1 MAPVNTYPMSYKH
14 FGPDDRLISQGQ
26 GSVGLEQD
34 NFVITTSQEAPYLV
48 YYREVAHFLRQGYLV
63 LIDLPDGRFLLSQM
77 GDKTVPFCREFSQKR
92 NLALMKDLLMDELGE
107 VDYFEA
113 SYQQMDTKGA
123 VVAGGRCLLK
133 LFDRAVVLLPDD
145 DANPLLRVFYSRI
158 TGVDEKNFQV
168 IVSQADGQRLVLGEM
183 GEFRVTLARRLTEQ
197 RDLLFLGTMRML
209 REVFPGLPSA
219 ALRQLALLM
228 GDGYA
233 VKKGAVDAI
242 DRTIWP
248 VLESRVAQA
257 QGRSETYEYLRRKS
271 VPDLLY
277 IGLRREFAA
286 QPADVAGTETR
297 QSQTEE
303 RGEGSPD
310 LGALAT
316 LGGLIDQGSG
326 EAPQE
331 KPEEKP
337 QEKPKEEIWFMV
349 PLPSNAIAMEVVTAP
364 GHATYFFKIKSR
376 GEFHSVS
383 LAALQ
388 DDIAQVMDD
397 LSLSLI
403 DLRFRRTP
411 IYIGEEMFD
420 RPEYVVYKFA
430 VKKLPNLRRIRELF
444 IGRVIHRSLDQW
456 KKDTES
462 LLEWNTSIK
471 DDSQKWRAGN
481 LEDEDAMNQDQ
492 E

>member
-1 MAPVNTYPMSYKH
+1 MAPLNTYPMSYKH
-14 FGPDDRLISQGQ
+14 FDPNDRLVSQGE
-26 GSVGLEQD
+26 GSVGLEKD
-34 NFVITTSQEAPYLV
+34 NFVITTSREVPYLV
-48 YYREVAHFLRQGYLV
+48 YYREVEHFLRQGYLV

-77 GDKTVPFCREFSQKR
+77 GDKTGPFCREFSRQR

-113 SYQQMDTKGA
+113 SYQQMDSRGVA
-123 VVAGGRCLLK
+123 VAGGRCLLK

-145 DANPLLRVFYSRI
+145 DANPLLRAFYSRI
-158 TGVDEKNFQV
+158 TGVEEKNFQV

-183 GEFRVTLARRLTEQ
+183 GEFRVTFARRLTEQ
-197 RDLLFLGTMRML
+197 RDLLFLSTMRML
-209 REVFPGLPSA
+209 REVFPGLSSA

-228 GDGYA
+228 RDGYA

-242 DRTIWP
+242 DLTIWP

-257 QGRSETYEYLRRKS
+257 QGRSETYDYLRQKS
-271 VPDLLY
+271 MPDLLY
-277 IGLRREFAA
+277 IGLRRAFSI
-286 QPADVAGTETR
+286 QPADTAGTEAW
-297 QSQTEE
+297 QTQPEE
-303 RGEGSPD
+303 MGEVPPD
-310 LGALAT
+310 LGALAAPGV
-316 LGGLIDQGSG
+316 LADQGSG
-326 EAPQE
+326 ET
-331 KPEEKP
+331 P

-376 GEFHSVS
+376 GEFRSVS

-388 DDIAQVMDD
+388 ADIAQVMDD

-411 IYIGEEMFD
+411 IYIGEEMFN

-430 VKKLPNLRRIRELF
+430 VKKLSNLRRIRELF

-462 LLEWNTSIK
+462 LLQWNTSIK